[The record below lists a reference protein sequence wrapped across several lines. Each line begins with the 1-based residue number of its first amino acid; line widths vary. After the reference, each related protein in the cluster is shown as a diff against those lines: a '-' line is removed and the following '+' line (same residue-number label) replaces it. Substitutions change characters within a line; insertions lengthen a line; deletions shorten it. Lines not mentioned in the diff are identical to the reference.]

1 MMKTNFWNFRAKLLI
16 MFAALIII
24 PLVVAGVLAR
34 QNAQEG
40 IENQTRAGITALV
53 DSLARET
60 DNHIQASEKI
70 LETLSVL
77 PALESKD
84 FATQRN
90 IFNLVIKNN
99 PQFMFIYAGYL
110 DQPGL
115 PSITPAT
122 DLPADYDARQRPWF
136 QQAIKSDKIEI
147 TDVYND
153 ASTGLPIIT
162 VAKAIKDKNG
172 KAIGV
177 LAADI
182 DLGSLSDMVSQMKLG
197 KSGYGYIVDRKGIVI
212 AHPDRELVRK
222 QNNLADQLPFIKKA
236 LAGESGYTTYTFN
249 GVEKVAGFK
258 PLQRLGWG
266 VFVQEPTAEAFLELS
281 HLSSAI
287 LWTTVIAILIAMLAG
302 TLFAYGVARKVR
314 ELAGIADQV
323 AKGDLTASVQARGAD
338 ELGLLARTFNNMIE
352 NMRQVIKEVFNT
364 ASTVNGASQELTAS
378 AHQAAATTDEII
390 DAINETIRVVEEGS
404 RLQSSSVQTAETAMR
419 ELSQAISQ
427 IAAGAQEQAVN
438 VTRGAEMVNRMAS
451 GIAEIGE
458 RMQVVEEA
466 ARLNQEKAES
476 GGQVVAETVQGME
489 EIRRVVFAAA
499 EEIKQLGAHS
509 KQIGEIVQV
518 IDDIAE
524 QTNLLALN
532 AAIEAARAG
541 EHGKGFA
548 VVADE
553 VRKLAERSSRSTQEI
568 RQLIQTIQKA
578 TEQAVSAMSTGT
590 NQVEQGVSKAHAAG
604 AALQEIVEIAR
615 KAGFELQSIA
625 AAIQNVQQQS
635 REVVQAIDNIA
646 AITEENTAATEEMA
660 AGSDNVLLTIE
671 NIARATDD
679 SANAVRNVSHSTHE
693 LKAIAQ
699 QVATA
704 AQNLSGLAQNLQQL
718 VNKFRV

>member
-1 MMKTNFWNFRAKLLI
+1 MKARFWNFRAKLLF

-24 PLVVAGVLAR
+24 PLVVAGVHAR
-34 QNAQEG
+34 QNARAG
-40 IENQTRAGITALV
+40 IENQTRKGINALV

-60 DNHIQASEKI
+60 DNHIRASEKI
-70 LETLSVL
+70 VETLAVL

-84 FATQRN
+84 FAVQRA
-90 IFNLVIKNN
+90 IFSQVIKNN

-115 PSITPAT
+115 PSITPT
-122 DLPADYDARQRPWF
+122 TNLPADYDARQRPWF

-153 ASTGLPIIT
+153 ASTGLPIVT
-162 VAKAIKDKNG
+162 VAKAIKDKKG
-172 KAIGV
+172 EAIGV

-182 DLGSLSDMVSQMKLG
+182 DLGSLSDMVSKMKLG
-197 KSGYGYIVDRKGIVI
+197 KSGYGFIVDRKGIVI

-222 QNNLADQLPFIKKA
+222 QTNLGEQLPFIKKA
-236 LAGESGYTTYTFN
+236 LAGEEGFTNYTFQ
-249 GVEKVAGFK
+249 GVEKVAGYK

-266 VFVQEPTAEAFLELS
+266 IFVQEPTAEAFVELE
-281 HLSSAI
+281 HLNTAI
-287 LWTTVIAILIAMLAG
+287 LWTTVIAILVAMLVG
-302 TLFAYGVARKVR
+302 TIFAHGVAKQVR
-314 ELAGIADQV
+314 HLAAVAVQV
-323 AKGDLTASVQARGAD
+323 ARGDLTAAVQGKGSD
-338 ELGLLARTFNNMIE
+338 ELGLLAQGFNAMLE
-352 NMRQVIKEVFNT
+352 NMRQVIAEVFNT
-364 ASTVNGASQELTAS
+364 SNAVNGASQELTAS
-378 AHQAAATTDEII
+378 AQQAAVTTEEIMN
-390 DAINETIRVVEEGS
+390 AINETIRVVEEGA

-419 ELSQAISQ
+419 ELSQAIAQ

-438 VTRGAEMVNRMAS
+438 VTRGAEMVNRMAA

-458 RMQVVEEA
+458 RMQLVEEA
-466 ARLNQEKAES
+466 ARLNREKAEA

-499 EEIKQLGAHS
+499 EDIKQLGAHS

-578 TEQAVSAMSTGT
+578 TEQAVAAMATGT
-590 NQVEQGVSKAHAAG
+590 TQVEQGVSKAHAAG
-604 AALQEIVEIAR
+604 SALQEIVEIAR
-615 KAGFELQSIA
+615 KAGDELQAIA

-635 REVVQAIDNIA
+635 RDVVQAIDNIA

-679 SANAVRNVSHSTHE
+679 SANAVKNVSHSTHE

-699 QVATA
+699 QVAAA
-704 AQNLSGLAQNLQQL
+704 AQNLSGLAQNLQQM
-718 VNKFRV
+718 VNRFRI